1 MHIKIKELRQNFQ
14 NILAGRRSGDV
25 DDCSVS
31 DDSGNNKNETI
42 MKKSTKKE
50 KLVILT
56 LLLVKIQ
63 YQNQLTTKGDTS
75 NVN

>member
-1 MHIKIKELRQNFQ
+1 MHIKIKELRRNFQ

-31 DDSGNNKNETI
+31 DDSDNNKNETI

>member
-1 MHIKIKELRQNFQ
+1 MHIKIKELRRNFQ

-31 DDSGNNKNETI
+31 DDSDNNKNETI

-63 YQNQLTTKGDTS
+63 YQNQLATKGDTS

>member
-1 MHIKIKELRQNFQ
+1 MYEKIKELRQNFQ

-31 DDSGNNKNETI
+31 GDSDNNKNETI